1 MFIDIESSSNWEDV
15 EQISKGWSSDTKY
28 MIKTKSGELLLLRIV
43 DIEQYDPKKKG

>member
-1 MFIDIESSSNWEDV
+1 MFMDIESSSNWEYV
-15 EQISKGWSSDTKY
+15 EQISKGWSSDEKY